1 MEVELKVGD
10 DIVQQPSPVIKA
22 LMTCIAHPTPNP
34 PGEVAEVANWLEDW
48 ARSFG
53 AQVVR
58 QTVEPGK
65 DNVIITLDYGP
76 GPCLVFNTHMDVNSP
91 KGQVWSSPPFEP
103 RLSLDEG
110 KLYGVGAS
118 DAKGSLVSM
127 MAAME
132 NIANDPRNLNGK
144 LVLTAVMG
152 EESGGLGSLHLVQQG
167 IQADG
172 AVVGE
177 PTGLEVAI
185 AHKGTYMRKLCFRGR
200 AAHSGKPELG
210 INAII
215 HSSTFIMEYERLNTK
230 LSLTPHALLGPASA
244 VVTMIQ
250 GGTRQ
255 NTIPN
260 YSEIIID
267 RRLIP
272 GETHAD
278 ADSELEDILNTLK
291 ISLPELALDTIE
303 VVVAT
308 IPSETLASERIVGTA
323 LEAVDYVVG
332 KPQTP
337 HGFRAG
343 CDMSKLVTIAG
354 IPTIILGPGSLDQA
368 HAPDEFVEIAQV
380 EQAVQ
385 IYERIARQFIGR

>member
-1 MEVELKVGD
+1 M
-10 DIVQQPSPVIKA
+10 QQPSSVITA
-22 LMTCIAHPTPNP
+22 LMECIARPTPNP
-34 PGEVAEVANWLEDW
+34 PGEVAVVADWLEAW
-48 ARSFG
+48 ALSFG

-58 QTVEPGK
+58 QTVELGK
-65 DNVIITLDYGP
+65 DNVIMTLDFGP
-76 GPCLVFNTHMDVNSP
+76 GPCLVFNTHMDVNDPS
-91 KGQVWSSPPFEP
+91 GQVWSSPPFEP

-110 KLYGVGAS
+110 KLYGMGAC

-132 NIANDPRNLNGK
+132 QIANEHEHLQGK

-152 EESGGLGSLHLVQQG
+152 EEAGGIGSLFLVQQG

-185 AHKGTYMRKLCFRGR
+185 AHKGTYMRRLRFLGR
-200 AAHSGKPELG
+200 AAHSGRPELG
-210 INAII
+210 INAIV
-215 HSSTFIMEYERLNTK
+215 HASKFIVEYEKLNNK
-230 LSLTPHALLGPASA
+230 LSQNAHPLLGPASA
-244 VVTMIQ
+244 VVTIIQ

-260 YSEIIID
+260 RTEIIID

-278 ADSELEDILNTLK
+278 ADHELEQILGALK
-291 ISLPELALDTIE
+291 ETIPELVVDPIE

-308 IPSETLASERIVGTA
+308 IPSETMADKKIVSTA
-323 LEAVDYVVG
+323 LEAVEYVVG
-332 KPQTP
+332 KPQHA

-380 EQAVQ
+380 EQAAQ
-385 IYERIARQFIGR
+385 IYERIARQFLGR